1 VDLLL
6 ANVGEF
12 PRYTLQSYLFD
23 GNWLMGL
30 FLPASEHQCK
40 GTMTNQITL
49 AVFTPTDRLHDSPD
63 LNGTAA
69 ARSLTDWSQ
78 TALQK
83 RSGEIDEHIIT
94 RGLSETE

>member
-1 VDLLL
+1 
-6 ANVGEF
+6 
-12 PRYTLQSYLFD
+12 
-23 GNWLMGL
+23 
-30 FLPASEHQCK
+30 
-40 GTMTNQITL
+40 MTNQITL
-49 AVFTPTDRLHDSPD
+49 AVFTPTDRLHDSHD

-69 ARSLTDWSQ
+69 ARSLTDWSR